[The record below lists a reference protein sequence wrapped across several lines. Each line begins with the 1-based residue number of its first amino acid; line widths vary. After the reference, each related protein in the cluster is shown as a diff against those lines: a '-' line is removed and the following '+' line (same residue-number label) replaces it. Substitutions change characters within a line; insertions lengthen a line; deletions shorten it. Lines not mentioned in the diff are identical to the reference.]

1 MQASHDFLAAL
12 WAGLGGPPNLLSSV
26 EFRGSGVLPSVFA
39 VQDFASAAIGAAGL
53 AIGEL
58 LQADSGRA
66 SAVTVDRKLAS
77 LWYIGSIQPVGWSMP
92 SPWDPIAGDY
102 QTADGWIRLHTN
114 APHHRAAAERVLGKV
129 TERAEMAVK
138 VAKWN
143 AAELPDSRGCSKSR
157 VEIEDVCRMIW

>member
-39 VQDFASAAIGAAGL
+39 VEDFASAAVGAAGL

-58 LQADSGRA
+58 LAAGA
-66 SAVTVDRKLAS
+66 GPANAVTVDRKLAS

-114 APHHRAAAERVLGKV
+114 APHHRAAALGVLGV
-129 TERAEMAVK
+129 SPERDAVARA
-138 VAKWN
+138 VAN
-143 AAELPDSRGCSKSR
+143 
-157 VEIEDVCRMIW
+157 